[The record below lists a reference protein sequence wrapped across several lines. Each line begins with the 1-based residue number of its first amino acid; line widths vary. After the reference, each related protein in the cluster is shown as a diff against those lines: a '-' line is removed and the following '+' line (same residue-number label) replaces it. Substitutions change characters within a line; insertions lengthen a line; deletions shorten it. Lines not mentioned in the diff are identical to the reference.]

1 MSGLRGPVYATR
13 TIKTKNLIGIV
24 FSLVVVRSICALLAS
39 AQAPASKAQTDA
51 NPPGKIVL
59 DSLEVVSN
67 TAPAPTVTAISP
79 TSGATSGGTF
89 VTLTQTGLPA
99 GITTGGTSATN
110 VIVASL
116 VTRSF
121 EEKYRG
127 L

>member
-24 FSLVVVRSICALLAS
+24 FSFVVVRSICALL
-39 AQAPASKAQTDA
+39 APASKAQTDA

-67 TAPAPTVTAISP
+67 TALAPTVTAISP

-89 VTLTQTGLPA
+89 VTLTRPGLPA
-99 GITTGGTSATN
+99 GVTTGGTSATN
-110 VIVASL
+110 VIVKSL

>member
-13 TIKTKNLIGIV
+13 TTKTKNLIGIV
-24 FSLVVVRSICALLAS
+24 FSLVVVRSICALFTS
-39 AQAPASKAQTDA
+39 SQVPASKAQADA

-59 DSLEVVSN
+59 DNFEVVSN
-67 TAPAPTVTAISP
+67 TAPAPTLTANSP

-89 VTLTQTGLPA
+89 VILTGAGLPA
-99 GITTGGTSATN
+99 GVITGGTSATD
-110 VIVASL
+110 VIVISL